1 MSDEDPI
8 SQLPQLPNERVSRLR
23 RRERQ
28 RKRRTVELFVTIAV
42 VVLGVAYAVSQTR
55 GGASAGA
62 PSATPSAAG
71 HRTPALL
78 VVQVTGAPK
87 PLMAVVGTRGTPPA
101 AMGIPQGLT
110 MEIPGAG
117 ELTTR
122 RVAALPGPSLQVAL
136 SNVVGA
142 WAPHYAITDLTH
154 LAAMVDRAGGL
165 RLQLPDAVTVDGASF
180 GPGHVKMTG
189 QQVADFLGAPDAN
202 TFTRWEVVL
211 AGLLASPPHLVR
223 EDLTGTDDLAGVQ
236 ESLTAADGAQIETL
250 PVVVAASTLRV
261 PDYPQL
267 DKLMARRFR
276 TRTPDPVIVQNG
288 VGTAALGERVGRL
301 IIPRGF
307 RVMLSQ
313 NAVSFDQLVTQIEA
327 LGEDHL
333 AQARRIRAALGVG
346 RIRVSQVASGIG
358 YVQIVVGKDF
368 TA

>member
-1 MSDEDPI
+1 VSDEAPLPP
-8 SQLPQLPNERVSRLR
+8 LPQLPSERVSRLR

-28 RKRRTVELFVTIAV
+28 RKRRTLELFVTIAV
-42 VVLGVAYAVSQTR
+42 VTLGVAYAIGQTG
-55 GGASAGA
+55 GGANAGG
-62 PSATPSAAG
+62 PSSTPAAGG

-87 PLMAVVGTRGTPPA
+87 PLLAVVGTRGSPPA

-122 RVAALPGPSLQVAL
+122 RVAALQGPSLQVAL
-136 SNVVGA
+136 SNVAGA
-142 WAPHYAITDLTH
+142 WAAHYAITDLTH
-154 LAAMVDRAGGL
+154 LAAMIDRAGGL
-165 RLQLPDAVTVDGASF
+165 RIQLPDAVTVGTTTF

-189 QQVADFLGAPDAN
+189 QQVADYLGADNVN
-202 TFTRWEVVL
+202 TFTRWEIVL
-211 AGLLASPPHLVR
+211 TGLLASPPHLVR
-223 EDLTGTDDLAGVQ
+223 EDLTDTDDLAGVQ
-236 ESLTAADGAQIETL
+236 ETLDAAKGAQMETL

-261 PDYPQL
+261 PDYSAL
-267 DKLMARRFR
+267 DRLMAKRFG
-276 TRTPDPVIVQNG
+276 TRTPSPVIVQNG
-288 VGTAALGERVGRL
+288 VGTAAIGEQVGRL

-313 NAVSFDQLVTQIEA
+313 NAVSFDQLVTQIQA
-327 LGEDHL
+327 LGVDHL
-333 AQARRIRAALGVG
+333 AEARRIRAALGVG